1 MKFMEKRKKIGNHI
15 AEDNIYICQNQK
27 RKQKKNFKENTEDT
41 LEQKSFSDR
50 DMVPFLLNF
59 RKEE

>member
-15 AEDNIYICQNQK
+15 AEENIYVCQNQK
-27 RKQKKNFKENTEDT
+27 KVNFKEGTEDRV
-41 LEQKSFSDR
+41 EQKSFSYR
-50 DMVPFLLNF
+50 ERVPLLLNF